1 MSFVHKEMIDI
12 RDRGVA
18 VLLISVEL
26 DEIMAL
32 SDRIAVMSGGQIVS
46 ISAAGQLEKEQLG
59 LIMTGTPPADIPV
72 HSIAHK

>member
-59 LIMTGTPPADIPV
+59 LIMTGTPPADIRV